1 MITNLLKRP
10 WYPAVLQW
18 LSVALFVPIVGYLL
32 FGPAAKDN
40 HANLLVW
47 LVWWPLL
54 CVLFILAGRIWCGIC
69 PFSKVS
75 DGIQHLAGLR
85 RAVPEFLKSH
95 GVWLILIAFVL
106 LSWLEETRGILDS
119 PRQTAVLLLT
129 ILTGAIAFGL
139 FFQGRTWCRHVC
151 PIGGLSQVYSRGA
164 LLKIRNQEALC
175 ADCNTKDCV
184 VPDHQYAG
192 CPMQLSPFAMD
203 TVANC
208 NLCGGC
214 VKRCQH
220 GSLRVR
226 LEAPS
231 QDLAAESPMA
241 PVVLW
246 LVAALT
252 GLIGF
257 LNSLESSR
265 LPLEAWVE
273 QSGYPILA
281 KTLLMALA
289 LGASWWL
296 LRLSSRLAAG
306 PQASLMSPAAWM
318 ALGARPLIPLLLFSH
333 LGHVGME
340 FWEDGGHL
348 LAPLAS
354 LFDAPGLALPGLW
367 GADWTR
373 YFNVLSIGLGIMLS
387 LAVLLWT
394 AQRAVGLGRARLVLS
409 FGVFYLLVAGW
420 YGFTAWPS
428 ATSEPEGVS
437 GQAESGRVSSPA
449 ISFATEA
456 GGKPGNEFRVQPD
469 LTNDQLET
477 MSGQPESRA
486 VAISVLETGDRFP
499 PTVAEIRPFPAD
511 SEQGGDDGWSI
522 LWPFIGIN
530 VALLALALIVRQAG
544 GGAGAENEDF
554 SATKTW
560 NLNPDKGAAS
570 LHTELLDWL
579 IGQTAQARWRV
590 PAAVALANAA
600 QEVIA
605 YLQGALP
612 ANSKITVL
620 AILRKNKGVMTI
632 SHSGKPLSLPD
643 FRGAV
648 SLEAAEGDAL
658 AGIELRLAAKQVEHL
673 SYHARMSDSKCSF
686 SLRQSL

>member
-139 FFQGRTWCRHVC
+139 FFQGRTWCRYVC

-184 VPDHQYAG
+184 VPDQQYAG

-214 VKRCQH
+214 VKRCMH
-220 GSLRVR
+220 GSLHVR

-246 LVAALT
+246 LVACLT

-265 LPLEAWVE
+265 LPLEAWIE
-273 QSGYPILA
+273 QSGYPILL

-318 ALGARPLIPLLLFSH
+318 ALGARPLIPSCCSVTWAMWAWSS
-333 LGHVGME
+333 G
-340 FWEDGGHL
+340 
-348 LAPLAS
+348 
-354 LFDAPGLALPGLW
+354 
-367 GADWTR
+367 R
-373 YFNVLSIGLGIMLS
+373 
-387 LAVLLWT
+387 T
-394 AQRAVGLGRARLVLS
+394 AATCWRPWRRCSRPPAWPCPACGERTGRATSAS
-409 FGVFYLLVAGW
+409 FLLGW
-420 YGFTAWPS
+420 
-428 ATSEPEGVS
+428 V
-437 GQAESGRVSSPA
+437 
-449 ISFATEA
+449 
-456 GGKPGNEFRVQPD
+456 
-469 LTNDQLET
+469 
-477 MSGQPESRA
+477 
-486 VAISVLETGDRFP
+486 
-499 PTVAEIRPFPAD
+499 
-511 SEQGGDDGWSI
+511 
-522 LWPFIGIN
+522 
-530 VALLALALIVRQAG
+530 
-544 GGAGAENEDF
+544 
-554 SATKTW
+554 
-560 NLNPDKGAAS
+560 
-570 LHTELLDWL
+570 
-579 IGQTAQARWRV
+579 
-590 PAAVALANAA
+590 
-600 QEVIA
+600 
-605 YLQGALP
+605 
-612 ANSKITVL
+612 
-620 AILRKNKGVMTI
+620 
-632 SHSGKPLSLPD
+632 
-643 FRGAV
+643 
-648 SLEAAEGDAL
+648 
-658 AGIELRLAAKQVEHL
+658 
-673 SYHARMSDSKCSF
+673 
-686 SLRQSL
+686 

>member
-139 FFQGRTWCRHVC
+139 FFQGRTWCRYVC

-184 VPDHQYAG
+184 VPDQQYAG

-214 VKRCQH
+214 VKRCMH
-220 GSLRVR
+220 GSLHVR

-246 LVAALT
+246 LVACLT

-265 LPLEAWVE
+265 LPLEAWIE
-273 QSGYPILA
+273 HSGYPILL

-354 LFDAPGLALPGLW
+354 WFAAPGLALPGLW

-373 YFNVLSIGLGIMLS
+373 YFSVLFIGLGLMLS

-394 AQRAVGLGRARLVLS
+394 AQRAVGLARTRLVLS

-420 YGFTAWPS
+420 YGFAAWPS
-428 ATSEPEGVS
+428 ATSDPEEVSGRAQMVSGQPEGV
-437 GQAESGRVSSPA
+437 
-449 ISFATEA
+449 
-456 GGKPGNEFRVQPD
+456 N
-469 LTNDQLET
+469 
-477 MSGQPESRA
+477 GQPESRA
-486 VAISVLETGDRFP
+486 VAINQVETGDRVP
-499 PTVAEIRPFPAD
+499 PTAAGTRPFMAD
-511 SEQGGDDGWSI
+511 PEQGGDDGWSI

-554 SATKTW
+554 SANKTW

-570 LHTELLDWL
+570 LHNELLDWL

-643 FRGAV
+643 YRGEL
-648 SLEAAEGDAL
+648 SLEAAEGDSL

-673 SYHARMSDSKCSF
+673 SYHARMSDNKCSF

>member
-139 FFQGRTWCRHVC
+139 FFQGRTWCRYVC

-184 VPDHQYAG
+184 VPDQQYAG

-214 VKRCQH
+214 VKRCMH
-220 GSLRVR
+220 GSLHVR

-246 LVAALT
+246 LVACLT

-265 LPLEAWVE
+265 LPLEAWIE
-273 QSGYPILA
+273 QSGYPILL

-348 LAPLAS
+348 LAPLAA
-354 LFDAPGLALPGLW
+354 LFAAPGLALPGLW
-367 GADWTR
+367 GAEWTR
-373 YFNVLSIGLGIMLS
+373 YFNVLFIGLGLMLS

-394 AQRAVGLGRARLVLS
+394 AQRAVGLARTRLVLS

-420 YGFTAWPS
+420 YGFAAWPS
-428 ATSEPEGVS
+428 ATSDPDEVSGRAQMVSGQPEGV
-437 GQAESGRVSSPA
+437 
-449 ISFATEA
+449 
-456 GGKPGNEFRVQPD
+456 N
-469 LTNDQLET
+469 
-477 MSGQPESRA
+477 GQPESRA
-486 VAISVLETGDRFP
+486 VAISQVETGDRVP
-499 PTVAEIRPFPAD
+499 PTAAGTRPFMAD
-511 SEQGGDDGWSI
+511 PEQGGDDGWSI

-560 NLNPDKGAAS
+560 NLNPDKGADS

-643 FRGAV
+643 YRGEL
-648 SLEAAEGDAL
+648 SLEAAEGDSL

-673 SYHARMSDSKCSF
+673 SYHARMSDNKCSF